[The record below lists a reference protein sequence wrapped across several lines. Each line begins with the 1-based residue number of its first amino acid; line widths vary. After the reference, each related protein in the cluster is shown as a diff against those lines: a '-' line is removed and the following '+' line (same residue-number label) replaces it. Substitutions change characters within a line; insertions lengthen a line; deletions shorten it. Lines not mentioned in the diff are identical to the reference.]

1 MLEVKHVAKA
11 FGGDEVLKDVSLTV
25 AKGQVVAIIGRSG
38 SGKSTLLRCLNHLE
52 TVDAGEI
59 SIDGQLMV
67 RTGES
72 GKPEYAVKSTLRQ
85 LCLKMGF
92 VFQNYNLFPHM
103 SVMRNLCQPQEQ
115 VLRRTRTEAAARA
128 RALLA
133 KVGLA
138 DKENQYPCQLSGGQ
152 QQRVAIARA
161 LALDPEILCFDEPT
175 SALDPQL
182 TQEVLSVIR
191 DLAKEKR
198 TMIVVTHEMRFAR
211 EVADYVI
218 FMQDGVIKASGTPE
232 VVMGDNRTAELST
245 FMGILGDAAL

>member
-11 FGGDEVLKDVSLTV
+11 FGGDAVLRDVSLTV
-25 AKGQVVAIIGRSG
+25 QQGQVVAIIGRSG
-38 SGKSTLLRCLNHLE
+38 SGKSTLLRCMNHLE

-59 SIDGQLMV
+59 RIDGQPMV
-67 RTGES
+67 TS
-72 GKPEYAVKSTLRQ
+72 GVSEKPEYAPKAELRK

-103 SVMRNLCQPQEQ
+103 TVMRNLCQAQEH
-115 VLRRTRTEAAARA
+115 VLGRTKAQAATRA
-128 RALLA
+128 KELLA

-138 DKENQYPCQLSGGQ
+138 DKAEQYPCQLSGGQ

-182 TQEVLSVIR
+182 TQEVLNVIR

-218 FMQDGVIKASGTPE
+218 FMQDGVIRAEGTPD
-232 VVMGDNRTAELST
+232 VVMGEHRTEELSA
-245 FMGILGDAAL
+245 FMGLLGDE

>member
-1 MLEVKHVAKA
+1 MLEARNIAKS
-11 FGGDEVLKDVSLTV
+11 FGGETVLKDVSLTV
-25 AKGQVVAIIGRSG
+25 PNGQVVAIIGRSG

-59 SIDGQLMV
+59 RIDGQPMV
-67 RTGES
+67 TAGQLGTPVYAPNEELRT
-72 GKPEYAVKSTLRQ
+72 

-103 SVMRNLCQPQEQ
+103 TVLKNLCQAQ
-115 VLRRTRTEAAARA
+115 VKVLKRTREEAEKRS

-138 DKENQYPCQLSGGQ
+138 DKADQYPCQLSGGQ

-182 TQEVLSVIR
+182 TQEVLGVIR
-191 DLAKEKR
+191 ELAQEKR

-211 EVADYVI
+211 EVADYVV
-218 FMQDGVIKASGTPE
+218 FMQDGLIQAEGTPDA
-232 VVMGDNRTAELST
+232 VMGDHRTAELSA
-245 FMGILGDAAL
+245 FMGLLGDE

>member
-1 MLEVKHVAKA
+1 MLEVNHVAKA
-11 FGGDEVLKDVSLTV
+11 FGSEAVLRDVSLTV
-25 AKGQVVAIIGRSG
+25 RQGQVVAIIGRSG

-52 TVDAGEI
+52 TVDSGEIRIDGMPMVSAGENG
-59 SIDGQLMV
+59 S
-67 RTGES
+67 
-72 GKPEYAVKSTLRQ
+72 PEYAPKAELRK

-92 VFQNYNLFPHM
+92 VFQSYNLFPHL
-103 SVMRNLCQPQEQ
+103 SVMQNLCQAQQ
-115 VLRRTRTEAAARA
+115 KVLGRPKADAQQRA
-128 RALLA
+128 RLLLA
-133 KVGLA
+133 KVGLS

-182 TQEVLSVIR
+182 TQEVLNVIR
-191 DLAKEKR
+191 ELAKEKR

-218 FMQDGVIKASGTPE
+218 FMQDGVIKAQGTPDE
-232 VVMGDNRTAELST
+232 VMGNHRTEELSA
-245 FMGILGDAAL
+245 FMGLLGDA

>member
-1 MLEVKHVAKA
+1 MLEVKHLAKA
-11 FGGDEVLKDVSLTV
+11 FGGDAVLRDVSLTV
-25 AKGQVVAIIGRSG
+25 EQGQVVAIIGRSG

-52 TVDAGEI
+52 AVDGGEI
-59 SIDGQLMV
+59 CIDDQPMV
-67 RTGES
+67 MTDEA
-72 GKPEYAVKSTLRQ
+72 GKPVYAPKAELRR

-103 SVMRNLCQPQEQ
+103 TVLRNLCQAQEK
-115 VLRRTRTEAAARA
+115 VLGRTRVAAEARA
-128 RALLA
+128 RELLG
-133 KVGLA
+133 KVGLQ
-138 DKENQYPCQLSGGQ
+138 DKAEQYPCQLSGGQ

-182 TQEVLSVIR
+182 TQEVLNVIR

-218 FMQDGVIKASGTPE
+218 FMQDGYIRAEGTPDT
-232 VVMGDNRTAELST
+232 VMGEGRSEELSA
-245 FMGILGDAAL
+245 FLGLLGDG

>member
-1 MLEVKHVAKA
+1 MLEARNIAKS
-11 FGGDEVLKDVSLTV
+11 FGGETVLKDVSLTV
-25 AKGQVVAIIGRSG
+25 PNGQVVAIIGRSG

-59 SIDGQLMV
+59 RIDGQPMV
-67 RTGES
+67 TAGQLGTPVYAPKEELRT
-72 GKPEYAVKSTLRQ
+72 

-103 SVMRNLCQPQEQ
+103 TVLKNLCQAQ
-115 VLRRTRTEAAARA
+115 VKVLKRTREEAEKRS

-138 DKENQYPCQLSGGQ
+138 DKADQYPCQLSGGQ

-182 TQEVLSVIR
+182 TQEVLGVIR
-191 DLAKEKR
+191 ELAQEKR

-211 EVADYVI
+211 EVADYVV
-218 FMQDGVIKASGTPE
+218 FMQDGLIQAEGTPDA
-232 VVMGDNRTAELST
+232 VMGDHRTAELSA
-245 FMGILGDAAL
+245 FMGLLGDE

>member
-1 MLEVKHVAKA
+1 MLSVKHLAKA
-11 FGGDEVLKDVSLTV
+11 FDGEPVLKDVSLTV
-25 AKGQVVAIIGRSG
+25 EQGQVVAIIGRSG

-59 SIDGQLMV
+59 LIDGRPMV
-67 RTGES
+67 TPDAH
-72 GKPEYAVKSTLRQ
+72 GKPVYAPRAELRA

-103 SVMRNLCQPQEQ
+103 TVLRNLCQAQER
-115 VLRRTRTEAAARA
+115 VLGRTRAQAQERA

-133 KVGLA
+133 KVGLSDKA
-138 DKENQYPCQLSGGQ
+138 DQYPCQLSGGQ

-182 TQEVLSVIR
+182 TQEVLGVIR
-191 DLAKEKR
+191 ALAR
-198 TMIVVTHEMRFAR
+198 DRCTMIVVTHEMRFAR
-211 EVADYVI
+211 EVADTVI
-218 FMQDGVIKASGTPE
+218 FMQDGLIRASGTPDE
-232 VVMGDNRTAELST
+232 VMGEGRSEALSA
-245 FMGILGDAAL
+245 FMGLLGDG

>member
-1 MLEVKHVAKA
+1 MLEVSHIAKA
-11 FGGDEVLKDVSLTV
+11 FENEAVLRDVSLTV
-25 AKGQVVAIIGRSG
+25 RQGQVVAIIGRSG

-59 SIDGQLMV
+59 RIDGVPMV
-67 RTGES
+67 SADEN
-72 GKPEYAVKSTLRQ
+72 GKPAYAPKAELRK

-103 SVMRNLCQPQEQ
+103 TVLRNLCQAQER
-115 VLRRTRTEAAARA
+115 VLGRSKAEALVRA

-133 KVGLA
+133 KVGLS
-138 DKENQYPCQLSGGQ
+138 DKERQYPCQLSGGQ

-182 TQEVLSVIR
+182 TQEVLNVIR
-191 DLAKEKR
+191 ELAAEKR

-218 FMQDGVIKASGTPE
+218 FMQDGVIRAQGTPE
-232 VVMGDNRTAELST
+232 EVMGQNRTEELSA
-245 FMGILGDAAL
+245 FMGLLGDD